1 MFSQFF
7 IERPIFA
14 SVISIV
20 IVIAGSV
27 TLLGLP
33 VSQYPEITPPTI
45 EVSATYPGANAQ
57 VISET
62 VAAPIEQ
69 QVNGVEDMIYM
80 SSTSASDGSYKLTVT
95 FEVGTNLDIA
105 QVLVQNRVKLAEP
118 NLPED
123 VKRQG
128 VNTKKKST
136 NIIMFISL
144 FSPKGRYDELFLT
157 NYATLRIRDELSRVA
172 GVGEVMVFPQS
183 DYSMRVWLDPYQLR
197 SRVLTTQDVLNAI
210 KEQNVQVAAGQIGQ
224 PPAPRGQSFQY
235 PVNVLGRLSEVEQF
249 EDIIVKTEG
258 GRITRLKDVARVE
271 LGGKS
276 YDITSRMNGAPSA
289 SIGVYQLPGANAL
302 DVATDVRALM
312 AQMSRLFP
320 EDMEYAVP
328 YDTTIFVDESIK
340 EVFIT
345 LFQAAG
351 LVFLV
356 LFMFLQDWRATLV
369 PAVAIPVSLI
379 GTFAVMSALGFSL
392 NMLTLFGLVLAI
404 GVVVDDA
411 IVVVEACV
419 THIER
424 GLGAKQAAIKAMGE
438 VSGPVIATTLVLL
451 AVFVPAA
458 FLPGITGQMYRQFAL
473 TIAVAT
479 VFSSIN
485 ALTMSPALCAL
496 LLRPPK
502 KVKNVFFRGFDKAF
516 TKVESGY
523 NGVARTLVRRTAI
536 MMLLFLGLGFLTG
549 WQFVKVPLG
558 FLPIEDQGYVI
569 ASVQL
574 PDASSLERTTEVLD
588 QIDGILRSTPGVENW
603 VSLGGFSLIDGTNSS
618 NAATVFIVMKPW
630 DERTTPD
637 VSQAAILGNL
647 QRQLFG
653 IKEAI
658 AFVFPPPGIPGLGV
672 AGGFQMQ
679 IQDRGDAGLLELG
692 QMVGELIVDGE
703 AQSGLSN
710 LNSTFR
716 VTVPQLFAEVDREK
730 AKKLGVSLNE
740 VFGTLQAY
748 LGSAYVNDFNKFGRT
763 WQVKVQ
769 ADHKFRVEPQ
779 DIRQLEVRNAEG
791 AMVPIG
797 TLVKVE
803 RTLGPQ
809 TIMRYNLFP
818 SAAIT
823 GQAAPGFSSGQAL
836 TLMEHMADVKLPT
849 SMGYDWTGMSYQ
861 EKKVGSESIVVFA
874 LAIVLVFLVLAAQYE
889 SWTNP
894 TAVILVVPLA
904 VLGTVVALLMR
915 DFDNNVYTQIGIVL
929 LIGLASKNAILIV
942 EFAAEQRK
950 QGLSIVE
957 SAATAAQLRFRP
969 ILMTAISSIAGFMP
983 LVVAAG
989 AGAASRQAI
998 GTAVVGGMI
1007 AATIMSLL
1015 FTPVFYVVMQSLS
1028 ERLSGKRHKDAP
1040 AHATGTPPESPPES
1054 PMESL

>member
-588 QIDGILRSTPGVENW
+588 QIDGILKSTPGVENW

-1040 AHATGTPPESPPES
+1040 AHATGTPPESPPGS